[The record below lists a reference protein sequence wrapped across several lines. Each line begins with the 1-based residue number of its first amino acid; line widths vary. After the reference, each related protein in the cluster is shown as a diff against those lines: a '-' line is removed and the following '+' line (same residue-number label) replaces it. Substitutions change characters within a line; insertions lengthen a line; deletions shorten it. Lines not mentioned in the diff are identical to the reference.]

1 MTAFESAV
9 ARGEDPCGLGA
20 NVGLAPWQGKRAP
33 TIRRVIAGWP
43 DRGDE
48 VQRPR
53 SSGRPSEPATSD
65 IMNVNQRSTRGLV
78 RTNEVLSIS
87 RRRFHRIAYTEWGDR
102 NSSRVVVCV
111 HGLTRQSRDFDFLA
125 AALAAEGYYVVC
137 PDLAGR
143 GRSGWLPDPEDYAL
157 PQYAVDMTTLIAR
170 LGVAEVDW
178 IGTSLGG
185 LVGMVLAGMPHSPI
199 RRLVIN
205 DIGPCLPWAAL
216 RRIGDYLR
224 RAPRHF
230 PDLAAAERYHREVLA
245 PFGQLTDAQWSHL
258 TRYSVVPDG
267 DDGYRF
273 NYDPGIVQAFRPGW
287 VYNLNLWG
295 YWDAIRCPVLVLRGA
310 ESDLLLPHTAAE
322 MARRGPEAEVIEIE
336 GCGHAPALLDDEQI
350 GIIANWLTSTH
361 FARG

>member
-1 MTAFESAV
+1 MT
-9 ARGEDPCGLGA
+9 
-20 NVGLAPWQGKRAP
+20 
-33 TIRRVIAGWP
+33 
-43 DRGDE
+43 
-48 VQRPR
+48 
-53 SSGRPSEPATSD
+53 
-65 IMNVNQRSTRGLV
+65 VNQKSTRGLV
-78 RTNEVLSIS
+78 RTSEVLSIS

-102 NSSRVVVCV
+102 NSSRVAVCV
-111 HGLTRQSRDFDFLA
+111 HGLTRQGRDFDFLA

-170 LGVAEVDW
+170 LGVDEVDW
-178 IGTSLGG
+178 VGTSLGG
-185 LVGMVLAGMPHSPI
+185 LIGMVLAGMPHSPI

-205 DIGPCLPWAAL
+205 DIGPYLPWAAL

-224 RAPRHF
+224 RAPSHF
-230 PDLAAAERYHREVLA
+230 PDMAAAESYHREVLA
-245 PFGQLTDAQWSHL
+245 PFGELTDAQWSHL
-258 TRYSVVPDG
+258 TRHSVMPDG
-267 DDGYRF
+267 DGYRL
-273 NYDPGIVQAFRPGW
+273 NYDPGIVQAFRPGR
-287 VYNLNLWG
+287 VYNLSLWG

-350 GIIANWLTSTH
+350 GIVADWLAQAH
-361 FARG
+361 YARQ